1 MKEAAMCRTAIT
13 GELPLECPSCG
24 STGVDLTYTAPV
36 HVRVWE
42 RDVVS
47 VTVCDEATH
56 FAGAALCGIC
66 GRRWRFDEE
75 PETGVWP
82 AWEVGP

>member
-1 MKEAAMCRTAIT
+1 MCTTAIT
-13 GELPLECPSCG
+13 KELPLECPSCG
-24 STGVDLTYTAPV
+24 STEASLTYPAPV
-36 HVRVWE
+36 QVVVRD

-47 VTVCDEATH
+47 VTVCDEGTC

-66 GRRWRFDEE
+66 GHRWRLDEE

-82 AWEVGP
+82 AWEADP